1 MIMPLTVLAEGLK
14 LMSNQG
20 DNELFSFAEETSE
33 DKGKRDSNCWWVLII
48 DDEKG
53 VHSAT
58 EFALKNTVIMDRPLK
73 FLHAMSA
80 SEGIR
85 ILKENKNIAVIML
98 DVVMETPNAGLDMV
112 AVIRDKMAIRDTRI
126 ILRTGQPNQ
135 APEIEVIRDYDI
147 NDYKLKSELTQSK
160 LYAAL
165 TTAIRSYKQIRM
177 IEAGRKGLDMIV
189 RSSSELL
196 TKNGIHA
203 FAQGVIVHLAGLL
216 DIPAEG
222 LICVRR
228 QQKGNGFESKIIAAA
243 GHYCLLVDHP
253 LNDLTESGARAL
265 LDDCLTNKSNQFGPD
280 GVALYIG
287 SDTRGD
293 MSAFISSDVDLDS
306 IDQSL
311 LEIFCNNIAAC
322 ADNLMLLERLSSH
335 AYYDMLVGLPN
346 RNALIEKI
354 DELTDDD
361 NVPELFLALV
371 DVDSF
376 AELNAALGKDYCDE
390 LLREIGLRLL
400 NAFPV
405 TCTIARIAADVFAVL
420 GPEDHVR
427 PVVITEV
434 FTNAFRIGGNDQT
447 ISVTSG
453 IVPLAEMSD
462 GGGQA
467 IKEGSI
473 VLKSAKA
480 IRRGEVVMFNRSMVD
495 KATQHV
501 EMLRELREAFE
512 EDKLFLAFQP
522 KFDISTL
529 DIVGLEALIRW
540 ENANGVMV
548 PPQRF
553 IPLAEKSGLIV
564 RMGEW
569 VMEKAVAELNEMRG
583 LGWDELKMGVNFSV
597 AQLRHP
603 EILGALRELIDK
615 VQVDPSL
622 MDLEITETIAMD
634 DVAANMEVLTRIKD
648 IGFEL
653 SVDDFGTGFSSLSYL
668 QKMPFDN
675 LKVDQSF
682 VQTSDTD
689 SGRKIVEMIVNLG
702 KTLGM
707 NVIAEG
713 VETKEQLA
721 LLRELGCQ
729 QVQGFLLAKPMS
741 GEELAEWLVDY
752 KKNGLDL

>member
-1 MIMPLTVLAEGLK
+1 
-14 LMSNQG
+14 MSNQG
-20 DNELFSFAEETSE
+20 DNELFSFADEPDE
-33 DKGKRDSNCWWVLII
+33 DRAKRERSCWWVLII

-58 EFALKNTVIMDRPLK
+58 EFALKNTIILDRPLK

-80 SEGIR
+80 SEGIK
-85 ILKENKNIAVIML
+85 ILEENKNIAVIML

-112 AVIRDKMAIRDTRI
+112 AIIRQRMQIHDTRI

-177 IEAGRKGLDMIV
+177 IEAGRKGLNMIV

-228 QQKGNGFESKIIAAA
+228 QQKGSGYESKIIAAA

-253 LNDLTESGARAL
+253 LHDLTESEAKEM
-265 LDDCLTNKSNQFGPD
+265 LDNCLDQKVNQFGPA

-293 MSAFISSDVDLDS
+293 MSAFISSDVDLDTV
-306 IDQSL
+306 DQSL

-335 AYYDMLVGLPN
+335 AYYDILVGLPN

-354 DELTDDD
+354 DELTVDD
-361 NVPELFLALV
+361 NIPELYLALV

-376 AELNAALGKDYCDE
+376 AELNAALGKDYCDD

-400 NAFPV
+400 NSFPV

-420 GPEDHVR
+420 GPEDHVK
-427 PVVITEV
+427 PVTI
-434 FTNAFRIGGNDQT
+434 TNAFQQPFKIGENDQA

-453 IVPLAEMSD
+453 IVPLAEVSE

-480 IRRGEVVMFNRSMVD
+480 IRRGEVVMFNRNMVD

-501 EMLRELREAFE
+501 EILRELREAFE
-512 EDKLFLAFQP
+512 NERLYLAFQP
-522 KFDISTL
+522 KFDINTL
-529 DIVGLEALIRW
+529 EIVGLEALIRW
-540 ENANGVMV
+540 QNAKGIMV

-569 VMEKAVAELNEMRG
+569 VMEKAVAELQKVRTT
-583 LGWDELKMGVNFSV
+583 GWNDLKMGVNFSV

-603 EILGALRELIDK
+603 EILDALRNLMDK
-615 VQVDPSL
+615 VQVDPKL
-622 MDLEITETIAMD
+622 LDLEITETIAMD
-634 DVAANMEVLTRIKD
+634 DVKANMDVLTRIKD

-682 VQTSDTD
+682 VQTSDTE
-689 SGRKIVEMIVNLG
+689 SGRKIIEMIVNLG
-702 KTLGM
+702 NTLGM
-707 NVIAEG
+707 SVIAEG
-713 VETKEQLA
+713 VETKEQLM

-741 GEELAEWLVDY
+741 SEDLSDWLVEF
-752 KKNGLDL
+752 KQKGIGFE

>member
-1 MIMPLTVLAEGLK
+1 
-14 LMSNQG
+14 MSDKNG
-20 DNELFSFAEETSE
+20 NELFSFAEEPVEEKKQRE
-33 DKGKRDSNCWWVLII
+33 DYCWWVLII

-58 EFALKNTVIMDRPLK
+58 EFALKNTQIMDRPLK

-80 SEGIR
+80 AEGIK
-85 ILKENKNIAVIML
+85 ILEENKNIAVIML

-112 AVIRDKMAIRDTRI
+112 AIIRDKMDIRDTRI

-160 LYAAL
+160 LFAAL

-228 QQKGNGFESKIIAAA
+228 QQSDTGFESKIIAAA

-253 LNDLTESGARAL
+253 LEDLSESGARTL
-265 LDDCLTNKSNQFGPD
+265 LDTCLDKKSNQFGVD

-293 MSAFISSDVDLDS
+293 MSAFISSDVDIDS
-306 IDQSL
+306 VDQSL

-335 AYYDMLVGLPN
+335 AYFDILVGLPN
-346 RNALIEKI
+346 RTALIQKI
-354 DELTDDD
+354 DELVEDDSL
-361 NVPELFLALV
+361 PELYLALV
-371 DVDSF
+371 DIDSF

-400 NAFPV
+400 NNFPV
-405 TCTIARIAADVFAVL
+405 TCTVARIAADVFAVL
-420 GPEDHVR
+420 GPKDHVQ
-427 PVVITEV
+427 PLAISEV
-434 FTNAFRIGGNDQT
+434 FSKPFKVRENDQVL
-447 ISVTSG
+447 SVTSG
-453 IVPLAEMSD
+453 IVPLTDMSE

-480 IRRGEVVMFNRSMVD
+480 IRRGEVVMFNRKMVE

-501 EMLRELREAFE
+501 EMLRELREAF
-512 EDKLFLAFQP
+512 DSGKLYLAYQP
-522 KFDISTL
+522 KFDIKTL
-529 DIVGLEALIRW
+529 QVVGLEALLRW
-540 ENANGVMV
+540 ENKQGVMV

-569 VMEKAVAELNEMRG
+569 VMENAVAELHRVRSA
-583 LGWDELKMGVNFSV
+583 GWNDLKMGVNFSV

-603 EILGALRELIDK
+603 EILGALRELIDR
-615 VQVDPSL
+615 VQVDPNL
-622 MDLEITETIAMD
+622 VDLEITETIAMD
-634 DVAANMEVLTRIKD
+634 DVKGNMEVLTRIKD

-682 VQTSDTD
+682 VQTSDTP

-702 KTLGM
+702 QTLGM

-713 VETKEQLA
+713 VETREQLD

-729 QVQGFLLAKPMS
+729 QVQGYLLAKPMS
-741 GEELAEWLVDY
+741 CDELTTWLANI
-752 KKNGLDL
+752 KTQGITLDG